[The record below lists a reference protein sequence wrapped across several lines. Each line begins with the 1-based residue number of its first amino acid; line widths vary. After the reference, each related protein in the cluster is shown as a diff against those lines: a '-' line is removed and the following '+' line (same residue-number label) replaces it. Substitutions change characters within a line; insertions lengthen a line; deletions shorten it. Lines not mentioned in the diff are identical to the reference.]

1 MVRVGR
7 AIAQWW
13 RATYD
18 IWTVALIIVGIGAI
32 CWLVTHA

>member
-1 MVRVGR
+1 MTRAGRV
-7 AIAQWW
+7 IAEWW

-32 CWLVTHA
+32 SWVIFHA